1 MLKFTSQLRRNFMS
15 TLILLVLSVGFVVP
29 ASAVDFLRTIQDIP
43 LPEGFSEHVDSVE
56 FDTPFGRIV
65 EASAVGQGNVEKVD
79 IFFRESLPALGWV
92 FVEEPLVFERRE
104 ERLHINLAA
113 ENRRVD
119 VGFKLVVRPA
129 SSKMED

>member
-1 MLKFTSQLRRNFMS
+1 MLKFTSLLRRSFMS
-15 TLILLVLSVGFVVP
+15 SLVLLVFSVGFVVP

-43 LPEGFSEHVDSVE
+43 LPEGFAEHVETVE

-65 EASAVGQGNVEKVD
+65 ETSAWGQGNAEETGY
-79 IFFRESLPALGWV
+79 FFRESLPAFGWV

-104 ERLHINLAA
+104 ERLHINLGD
-113 ENRRVD
+113 EDGRVR

-129 SSKMED
+129 SSIMEE